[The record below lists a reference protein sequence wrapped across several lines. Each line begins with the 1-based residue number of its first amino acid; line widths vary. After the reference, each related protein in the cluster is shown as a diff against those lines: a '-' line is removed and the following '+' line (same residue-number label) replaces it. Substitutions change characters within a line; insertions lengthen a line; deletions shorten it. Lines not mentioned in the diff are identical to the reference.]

1 MPSKLIPTH
10 YTYRTD
16 TAVASIHRYGDR
28 GIIYGML
35 GKDLLKSLLHDL
47 LEGSLKDVGIRTL
60 EGYVLHGV
68 ASAIK
73 FISKNYPVT
82 ISTSS
87 ECHMDGYDSIWIT
100 VTVNEEVTC

>member
-35 GKDLLKSLLHDL
+35 GQGLLKSLLDDL
-47 LEGSLKDVGIRTL
+47 LYGSLKEIGIKTL
-60 EGYVLHGV
+60 EGYVLHKV
-68 ASAIK
+68 ARTIE
-73 FISKNYPVT
+73 FICKDAPVT
-82 ISTSS
+82 VSTSS
-87 ECHMDGYDSIWIT
+87 ECHLDGYDSILMT
-100 VTVNEEVTC
+100 VTKEVTC